1 MDTIVRCQRPT
12 LQFQVRPQ
20 RPWRQFWGKKER
32 KKRKALWSRL
42 GSEVTP
48 RSHEIAEQRDAQHAE
63 RDEETKHPSFRIRR
77 QHAKLPVK
85 RMTLLERRR
94 PLLFLLGLHIHSKF
108 LDFMLSS
115 PAFGS
120 TRNDRFSAL
129 SHRGCLPEYRIIGN
143 EISRLDNVVEIF
155 AHR

>member
-12 LQFQVRPQ
+12 LQSQVRPQ

-32 KKRKALWSRL
+32 KKRKAVVVVGLELGSLWSRL

-94 PLLFLLGLHIHSKF
+94 PLLFLLWPPHS
-108 LDFMLSS
+108 
-115 PAFGS
+115 
-120 TRNDRFSAL
+120 
-129 SHRGCLPEYRIIGN
+129 
-143 EISRLDNVVEIF
+143 
-155 AHR
+155 